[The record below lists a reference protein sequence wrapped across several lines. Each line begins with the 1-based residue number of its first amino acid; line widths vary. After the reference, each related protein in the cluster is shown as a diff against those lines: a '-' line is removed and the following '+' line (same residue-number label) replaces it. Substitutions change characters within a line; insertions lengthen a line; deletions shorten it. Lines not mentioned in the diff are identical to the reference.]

1 MTDSVAPGFCSSLSL
16 NNLTEVATGSYE
28 CQVGLQEVQ
37 HICQH
42 PVREGGRGGR
52 GMVKILFESLYCFNP
67 FVIYL
72 THLIPISRL
81 IIVDKNLPIIAG

>member
-1 MTDSVAPGFCSSLSL
+1 MLPLTL

-42 PVREGGRGGR
+42 PVKGGVGG
-52 GMVKILFESLYCFNP
+52 GMVKILFESVNCFNP

-72 THLIPISRL
+72 THLIPISDL
-81 IIVDKNLPIIAG
+81 IIVDKNLPILAG